1 MECDIINIDIII
13 IVYDK
18 IDKKLSKLKP
28 NYGYIE
34 KYIICERILK
44 FNNYLLPRDDEI
56 LELLNLVI
64 DYG

>member
-1 MECDIINIDIII
+1 MNNDIIRII
-13 IVYDK
+13 YDK
-18 IDKKLSKLKP
+18 IDKKISELKP

-34 KYIICERILK
+34 KYIISEKILK